1 MDVQKESGPK
11 LVEWKRALE
20 AGKSFQ
26 ERIAALK
33 SDVEALAGKFPI
45 PGRGDF

>member
-1 MDVQKESGPK
+1 MQKESGPK
-11 LVEWKRALE
+11 LVEWKKVLVAE
-20 AGKSFQ
+20 KSFQ

>member
-11 LVEWKRALE
+11 LVDWKKALE
-20 AGKSFQ
+20 AGKGFK
-26 ERIAALK
+26 ERIAAVK
-33 SDVEALAGKFPI
+33 SDVEALAVKFPI